1 MQCPRCEHENRSLT
15 KFCEECGT
23 SLTGSKQDGP
33 PAASYADLQ
42 REVEHLTRALSTG
55 PRAPAAPCRW
65 RLMLLGEQR
74 VVDETAVSLRRWTAL
89 EPANAARDGR
99 RTNLMSWKTSLAVVA
114 TSLILAGTAAAQT
127 PGAGPGGM
135 GPASPGAT
143 PAPGGPT
150 TPGTP
155 GGSTTP
161 RMPGSTTPGVPG
173 TTTPGMSDPTP
184 GVACP
189 PGQARRPGSSICMP
203 ATPGVPLPPPT
214 R

>member
-1 MQCPRCEHENRSLT
+1 MSDYFKDVLALVVGTVLVMMVWFALGGGMHRLSPDREMDSRS
-15 KFCEECGT
+15 G
-23 SLTGSKQDGP
+23 GS
-33 PAASYADLQ
+33 
-42 REVEHLTRALSTG
+42 
-55 PRAPAAPCRW
+55 
-65 RLMLLGEQR
+65 
-74 VVDETAVSLRRWTAL
+74 
-89 EPANAARDGR
+89 
-99 RTNLMSWKTSLAVVA
+99 AVVA
-114 TSLILAGTAAAQT
+114 TSLILAGTATAQT

-135 GPASPGAT
+135 GPGAT

-155 GGSTTP
+155 GTTTP

-184 GVACP
+184 GAQCP

-203 ATPGVPLPPPT
+203 ATPGAPIPPPT